1 MNTETRMQNKI
12 TVLIIE
18 DEKNICDFIATT
30 LRAQGYR
37 TITTGLGREGVSLTA
52 SQCPEIILL
61 DLGLPDLDGMDV
73 IRQIR
78 AYSAIPIVV
87 ISARTQEKEKVTALD
102 LGADDYITKPFG
114 SPELMARIRTALR
127 HGAQMAAGPSSSRA
141 YHAGGLRID
150 FEKRLITVDEIPVH
164 LTQVEFKI
172 VSFLAVNSG
181 RVMTYDAIISHV
193 WGPYA
198 DDNNRILRVNMANI
212 RRKLEK
218 NPAEPRFI
226 LTEIGVGYR
235 MAEDEGE

>member
-1 MNTETRMQNKI
+1 MQNKVM
-12 TVLIIE
+12 VLIIE

-30 LRAQGYR
+30 LKAQGYK

-52 SQCPEIILL
+52 SQCPDIILL

-78 AYSAIPIVV
+78 AYTAIPILV

-102 LGADDYITKPFG
+102 LGADDYIPKPFG
-114 SPELMARIRTALR
+114 SSELMARIRTALR
-127 HGAQMAAGPSSSRA
+127 HGAQMAGGMAAGHPYRS
-141 YHAGGLRID
+141 GGLTID
-150 FEKRLITVDEIPVH
+150 FDRRLVTVEEKPVH

-218 NPAEPRFI
+218 NPAEPHFI

-235 MAEDEGE
+235 MAEDEGR

>member
-1 MNTETRMQNKI
+1 
-12 TVLIIE
+12 
-18 DEKNICDFIATT
+18 
-30 LRAQGYR
+30 
-37 TITTGLGREGVSLTA
+37 
-52 SQCPEIILL
+52 
-61 DLGLPDLDGMDV
+61 
-73 IRQIR
+73 
-78 AYSAIPIVV
+78 
-87 ISARTQEKEKVTALD
+87 
-102 LGADDYITKPFG
+102 
-114 SPELMARIRTALR
+114 MARIRTALR
-127 HGAQMAAGPSSSRA
+127 HGAQMAAGSGASRA

-150 FEKRLITVDEIPVH
+150 FEKRLITVDEVPVH

-218 NPAEPRFI
+218 NPAEPCFI